1 MIKLFG
7 QTDKTFT
14 TNGDK
19 VITPL
24 KAKIHK
30 EDNGSYYLDLETGLE
45 YVNDLTEGRIVVV
58 PTPQGEQGFRVGNVQ
73 KTKRKLVSKCYHLFY
88 DTENYLILD
97 SYVVNKDCNDALDHL
112 NSATTPASPFTTI
125 SDVGTIDS
133 FRCVRKSLYEAIQT
147 VIERWGGHLVRDNF
161 NIGIRTTIGQ
171 DNGVTVR
178 YAKNLKDITCQ
189 ENWDNVVT
197 DLYPTGYDGIMLEE
211 KHLVSET
218 QYQVPYTKTVH
229 FDQDIDQELFTDE
242 EGNLDEEAY
251 QQALREDLLVQATE
265 YLNTNCVPQVNY
277 TISADLEKITDVGDT
292 VQVIDERLG
301 VNILTNV
308 ISFDYDCI
316 LRKYTKVE
324 FGNFKQTLSG
334 LVGNITSN
342 TNQTIQNA
350 TTAIESNLASAL
362 EQAQEAIL
370 GQLGSSYVILT
381 DPSQILIVD
390 TLPMESA
397 TNVIR
402 MNNGGIAFSQSGIN
416 GDFTTAWTI
425 DGTFNAQAA
434 NVINF
439 TASMIKGGTLKLG
452 SNLNQNGQLELYDES
467 NNLIVQMTKDG
478 LQMNCT
484 DGSYILINGAEGL
497 VGYNSDGKKVCWVSQ
512 DEFHQKKSV
521 VEEEITIANK
531 LRFIPITLTDDDGNI
546 TNDGIGL
553 VSVAGGVTTV

>member
-553 VSVAGGVTTV
+553 VSVAGGVTTL